1 MTALI
6 IGLGNPGDE
15 YATTRHNA
23 GFMVADELATRAGAK
38 FGVDKRSRALTASM
52 RLGGPGAD
60 GIPIVVGKPMSY
72 MNRSGGPTSTLAK
85 YYGVAPTDIVVIHDD
100 LDLPFGT
107 IRLKRGGGSGGH
119 NGLKDLAKA
128 LGGPDFIRV
137 RVGIGRPPDRQDPAD
152 FVLRP
157 FSAAE
162 RKELDLIVSE
172 AADAVLDVLAVG
184 LEAAQQ
190 KWHSPS

>member
-1 MTALI
+1 
-6 IGLGNPGDE
+6 
-15 YATTRHNA
+15 
-23 GFMVADELATRAGAK
+23 MVADELATRAGAK

-128 LGGPDFIRV
+128 LGGPRSEEHTSELQS
-137 RVGIGRPPDRQDPAD
+137 RPHLVCR
-152 FVLRP
+152 L
-157 FSAAE
+157 
-162 RKELDLIVSE
+162 L
-172 AADAVLDVLAVG
+172 
-184 LEAAQQ
+184 LE
-190 KWHSPS
+190 KKKNTTTSPRHVQPRH

>member
-6 IGLGNPGDE
+6 IGLGNPGEE

-23 GFMVADELATRAGAK
+23 GFMVADELASRAGAK
-38 FGVDKRSRALTASM
+38 FGVDKRSRALVATM
-52 RLGGPGAD
+52 RMGGPGAD
-60 GIPIVVGKPMSY
+60 GVPMVVAKPMSY
-72 MNRSGGPTSTLAK
+72 MNLSGGPTSTLAK
-85 YYGVAPTDIVVIHDD
+85 YYGVKPTDIIVIHDE

-107 IRLKRGGGSGGH
+107 VRLKRGGGSAGH
-119 NGLKDLAKA
+119 NGLKDLTKA
-128 LGGPDFIRV
+128 LGGPDYIRV
-137 RVGIGRPPDRQDPAD
+137 RVGIGRPPGRQDAASY
-152 FVLRP
+152 VLKP

-172 AADAVLDVLAVG
+172 AADAVLDVLALG